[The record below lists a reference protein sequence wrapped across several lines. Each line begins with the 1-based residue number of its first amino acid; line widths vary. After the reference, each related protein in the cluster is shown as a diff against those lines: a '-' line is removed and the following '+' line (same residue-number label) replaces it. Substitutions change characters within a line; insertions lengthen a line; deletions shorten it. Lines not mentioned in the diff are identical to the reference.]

1 MFNRVILNWS
11 SQVQN
16 LSNCLSTLEVHGEW
30 DQMVRRFI
38 FMFGHLNNENVLNNI
53 KIAKKRFIILPNTK
67 MVKHFGQSNN
77 STYLIIIYNFL
88 VILTRDGT

>member
-1 MFNRVILNWS
+1 MACVNRWLGDLFSCLVIY
-11 SQVQN
+11 
-16 LSNCLSTLEVHGEW
+16 
-30 DQMVRRFI
+30 
-38 FMFGHLNNENVLNNI
+38 NNENVLNNI

-67 MVKHFGQSNN
+67 MVQHFGQSNN